1 MVSGCG
7 RKKRVGTGGPLSLT
21 RQGQEAACP
30 SLQTAPAPGHPRRL
44 NEKPLGGEVKNSKII
59 PVGGDRNESGNRILV
74 AGDATGGPRWVARE
88 QQYCSP
94 NRHSTCCV
102 QEGAPNDP
110 SLLFLDK
117 TPSVTGSE
125 ESLSLAQYNALHTSR
140 SPRKRND
147 ERGHLRILV
156 FRHEDTGRRGYE
168 ARKPQPTSQPDLD
181 PVVASVSGK
190 SGSGRRSEGCPAA
203 TARALRGRGAPL

>member
-1 MVSGCG
+1 MESGCG

-30 SLQTAPAPGHPRRL
+30 SLQTAPAPGHARRL
-44 NEKPLGGEVKNSKII
+44 NEKPLGGEVKDSNTSRA
-59 PVGGDRNESGNRILV
+59 GGLRNDSGNRILV
-74 AGDATGGPRWVARE
+74 AGDATRGPRWGARE
-88 QQYCSP
+88 QQHCSP

-125 ESLSLAQYNALHTSR
+125 ESLSPAEYNALHTSR
-140 SPRKRND
+140 SPP
-147 ERGHLRILV
+147 E
-156 FRHEDTGRRGYE
+156 
-168 ARKPQPTSQPDLD
+168 
-181 PVVASVSGK
+181 
-190 SGSGRRSEGCPAA
+190 
-203 TARALRGRGAPL
+203 